1 MIEVSVCDI
10 EPEKLQK
17 NMKNNYHQYS
27 DHPENTSD
35 ILVFFSFCMYM
46 YMCVHTHTQTRVC
59 VCNSVNIL
67 ITTFFGNVLF
77 SNSMINV
84 VTNGNFFD

>member
-1 MIEVSVCDI
+1 MIELSVCDI

-46 YMCVHTHTQTRVC
+46 YVC
-59 VCNSVNIL
+59 VCNSGNIPV
-67 ITTFFGNVLF
+67 TTFFGNVLF

-84 VTNGNFFD
+84 VTNGNFFDSNFLSN

>member
-46 YMCVHTHTQTRVC
+46 YMCVHTHTHTDTC
-59 VCNSVNIL
+59 VCLQQCEHSHYYI
-67 ITTFFGNVLF
+67 FWKC
-77 SNSMINV
+77 V
-84 VTNGNFFD
+84 VQ

>member
-46 YMCVHTHTQTRVC
+46 YMCVHTHTHTYMPTKENQHF
-59 VCNSVNIL
+59 NINHVYFL
-67 ITTFFGNVLF
+67 LTIV
-77 SNSMINV
+77 
-84 VTNGNFFD
+84 